1 MDDILKILGGAIM
14 GPLLVLVALFVFKFT
29 FDLVGVSPE
38 PIFAFIIALSP
49 VWVPFL
55 LFYLFYEKWVEYTRL
70 KFSISQGRSTLRIK
84 LPQEV
89 LKSPEAMESVM
100 AQIHNTNGAD
110 NLMQIYIDGK
120 HPLTYSFELVSF
132 GGDVRFYVNVPTK
145 KIKNQ
150 IEAQLYA
157 QYPGIE
163 VVEEMIDYT
172 SEVVWDPEQWEMM
185 SFHMGKKDDQ
195 VYPIKTYIDFGM
207 DKLPKEELKF
217 EPMAAMLEQLSTYK
231 PHERVWV
238 QILCKPHAK
247 QNFKTGS
254 LHKHDTWEGEVFEAI
269 DKLMGRGHFK
279 KNTLNPEERED
290 QPRLT
295 TGERDKIVAMER
307 NVGKY
312 AYETAIRWMYI
323 AKKGNFDGNAIAP
336 MIRTFAQYDVL
347 KRNAIGARWR
357 TDFNYNVFS
366 DYSGKKKMRL
376 KKSELADY
384 KQRRYTVRESVS
396 GIDVPKIFT
405 VEELATMFHIPGS
418 SVVTPGLARI
428 PSTRKEAPP
437 NLPTGN
443 PQ

>member
-1 MDDILKILGGAIM
+1 MDDILKILGSAIM
-14 GPLLVLVALFVFKFT
+14 GPVLVLSALFIMKFT
-29 FDLVGVSPE
+29 FDIIGVNPTPVFSVVV
-38 PIFAFIIALSP
+38 ALAP
-49 VWVPFL
+49 LWVPFL
-55 LFYLFYEKWVEYTRL
+55 LFYLLYEKWMDYVRL
-70 KFSISQGRSTLRIK
+70 KFAISQGRSTVRIK

-100 AQIHNTNGAD
+100 AQIHNVNSAD
-110 NLMQIYIDGK
+110 NLWQVYIDGK
-120 HPLTYSFELVSF
+120 HPLMYSFELVSY

-150 IEAQLYA
+150 LEAQLYA

-172 SEVVWDPEQWEMM
+172 AEVAWDPEQWEMM

-195 VYPIKTYIDFGM
+195 VFPLKTYIDFGM

-238 QILCKPHAK
+238 QFLCKPHAK

-254 LHKHDTWEGEVFEAI
+254 LHKHDTWEHEVFEAI

-279 KNTLNPEERED
+279 SNTLNPDERED

-312 AYETAIRWMYI
+312 AYETAIRWMYVT
-323 AKKGNFDGNAIAP
+323 KKGTFDGNAIAP

-347 KRNAIGARWR
+347 KRNGIGVRWR
-357 TDFNYNVFS
+357 TDFNYNMFS
-366 DYSGKKKMRL
+366 DYSGKKKLRL
-376 KKSELADY
+376 KKKELADY
-384 KQRRYTVRESVS
+384 KMRKYTVREAVKK
-396 GIDVPKIFT
+396 IDEPKIFT

-418 SVVTPGLARI
+418 SVVTPGLSRI

-437 NLPTGN
+437 NLPVGEMK
-443 PQ
+443 